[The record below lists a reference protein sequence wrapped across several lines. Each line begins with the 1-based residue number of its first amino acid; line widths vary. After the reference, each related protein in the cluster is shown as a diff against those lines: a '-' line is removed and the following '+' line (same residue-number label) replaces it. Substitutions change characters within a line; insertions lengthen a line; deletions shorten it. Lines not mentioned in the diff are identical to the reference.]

1 MVVAEKRGVGQ
12 PPVVLTDEEEHDYLT
27 AVENG
32 ASNRGAAEEAGIG
45 YWITRR
51 MYATDSEFS
60 AKVDTARQVA
70 QEDRQRIVQEQQER
84 LAEREKEFEEALD
97 GLLQFAEAGRR
108 LGKSKEYV
116 RQQVNRGKLPSIR
129 TPFGRLV
136 VVEECDEERFPGLF
150 E

>member
-60 AKVDTARQVA
+60 AKVDTASSISIA
-70 QEDRQRIVQEQQER
+70 FIHSTSNSHY
-84 LAEREKEFEEALD
+84 
-97 GLLQFAEAGRR
+97 LQSGE
-108 LGKSKEYV
+108 
-116 RQQVNRGKLPSIR
+116 PS
-129 TPFGRLV
+129 
-136 VVEECDEERFPGLF
+136 
-150 E
+150 